1 MEGFYSSH
9 ATRETAADAALVTRP
24 VRLGLATVNGIWPF
38 ATHWAVQVEDTW
50 FEVAGASKEEQH
62 GQSDSLAVPQLGSCT
77 SSGSASRLS
86 AARRSQVAVVPQNAL
101 PLPWLLELPA
111 SKAVDL
117 PAFDRSGEPSSLDQ
131 ADKERLQMVENYL
144 DSVGD
149 GTEQRGTNDALPT
162 KVEDVESSNPQA

>member
-62 GQSDSLAVPQLGSCT
+62 DQSDSLAVPQLGSCT

-117 PAFDRSGEPSSLDQ
+117 PAFDRSGGELDR
-131 ADKERLQMVENYL
+131 DERGRV
-144 DSVGD
+144 
-149 GTEQRGTNDALPT
+149 QREEVASRCRRWPIRPRRFHH
-162 KVEDVESSNPQA
+162 EA